1 MVHGTVRI
9 VINLLEDDY
18 RKASSAAAPPGKLSG
33 IIAMIEGMCFT
44 GLSFSQERADGMEG
58 TVSDATG
65 ARVPVP
71 TSIEPLLPTMMV
83 STAS

>member
-44 GLSFSQERADGMEG
+44 GLSFSQERADG
-58 TVSDATG
+58 
-65 ARVPVP
+65 
-71 TSIEPLLPTMMV
+71 I
-83 STAS
+83 